1 MKGVA
6 VAPSHSAGAKQKR
19 GPHDKDHAGDGED
32 SEQGIPKAVFLLEK
46 YASEDRREHRRAKRD
61 DGGVGKGCCLE
72 SVVQ

>member
-6 VAPSHSAGAKQKR
+6 VAPARGAGAKQKR

-32 SEQGIPKAVFLLEK
+32 SEQGIPRAVFLLEK
-46 YASEDRREHRRAKRD
+46 DASKDRGEHRRAKRD
-61 DGGVGKGCCLE
+61 DGGVGEGCCLE